1 MREASTIRAYTLTYL
16 GSYSFSQCY
25 DVIGGTAGCIVAA
38 RLAEAGAN
46 SNVSVLIVEG
56 GPNNYDEP
64 SVIHPLLV
72 VEHYRPVNKMTTFH
86 MSNQEEQLGNR
97 QLFEPVGG
105 VLGGGSSINMSMPTI
120 YHDTTCAFL
129 LL

>member
-1 MREASTIRAYTLTYL
+1 MTLKGKSALVTGSTSGIGL
-16 GSYSFSQCY
+16 G
-25 DVIGGTAGCIVAA
+25 IAAG
-38 RLAEAGAN
+38 LAEAGAN
-46 SNVSVLIVEG
+46 SNLSVLIVEG

-64 SVIHPLLV
+64 SIIHPLLF